1 MPEPVNIG
9 SGQATALHMLA
20 RRIVCRLQ
28 VGDRVTAGQ
37 RYGVM
42 KFGSRMDLFLP
53 PSATLRVK
61 VGDKVVAGET
71 TIATLES

>member
-1 MPEPVNIG
+1 
-9 SGQATALHMLA
+9 
-20 RRIVCRLQ
+20 
-28 VGDRVTAGQ
+28 
-37 RYGVM
+37 M

-53 PSATLRVK
+53 LSATIRVR